1 MSYERD
7 FTIGLR
13 ETQDFHLSLV
23 LRRWWKGAIG
33 FGVVGVLVVWMYLYR
48 LIPDSPPAVVAV
60 VAGIFG
66 VLTAAG
72 VLAALAITTRMK
84 VRDQLSR
91 SGQGPYVQSTRID
104 GFGVQVRVGKKKA
117 KLPFDRLLR
126 VRETRKAFYLFIAE
140 EQAWLLPKAQMED
153 VEKESAQLRRIFRA
167 VVESRRLE
175 LKKK

>member
-1 MSYERD
+1 MD
-7 FTIGLR
+7 QAKIGRFIARRRKELGL
-13 ETQDFHLSLV
+13 TQAELAEKL
-23 LRRWWKGAIG
+23 
-33 FGVVGVLVVWMYLYR
+33 
-48 LIPDSPPAVVAV
+48 AVTDKA
-60 VAGIFG
+60 
-66 VLTAAG
+66 
-72 VLAALAITTRMK
+72 

>member
-48 LIPDSPPAVVAV
+48 LIPDSPPAAIAV